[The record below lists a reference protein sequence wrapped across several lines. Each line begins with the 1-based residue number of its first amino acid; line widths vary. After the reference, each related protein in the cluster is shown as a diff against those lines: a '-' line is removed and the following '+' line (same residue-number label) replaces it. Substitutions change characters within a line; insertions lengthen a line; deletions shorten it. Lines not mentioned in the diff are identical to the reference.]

1 MDNVCI
7 EIPREVLNSAR
18 MSVAELKKE
27 LALIL
32 YQQNKLSFG
41 KAREL
46 TELNVWAFQ
55 QLLGDR
61 GIPVHYDVDDLNDDI
76 KNLEFLR
83 QNGL

>member
-55 QLLGDR
+55 QRFPPGQSL
-61 GIPVHYDVDDLNDDI
+61 
-76 KNLEFLR
+76 KNR
-83 QNGL
+83 KNIYS